1 MGEHETNKKH
11 DSIVVNGRPR
21 EWDEKEIS
29 FEQVGAIAYPNPPQG
44 GNIEYTVSYRR
55 AHGNKREGTL
65 KPGQSVK
72 VKDGMIF
79 DVTATDLS

>member
-1 MGEHETNKKH
+1 MSEQKKAKA
-11 DSIVVNGRPR
+11 DTIVVNGRPH

-29 FEQVGAIAYPNPPQG
+29 FEQMVGFAYPNPPQG

-55 AHGNKREGTL
+55 GHGNKSEGTL
-65 KPGQSVK
+65 KAGETVK

>member
-1 MGEHETNKKH
+1 MTEQEKTKA
-11 DSIVVNGRPR
+11 DTIVVNGRPH

-29 FEQVGAIAYPNPPQG
+29 FEQVVGFAYPNPPQG

-55 AHGNKREGTL
+55 AQGNKPEGTL
-65 KPGQSVK
+65 KAGETVK

>member
-1 MGEHETNKKH
+1 MDDKKQKVAT
-11 DSIVVNGRPR
+11 IVVNGRSR

-29 FEQVGAIAYPNPPQG
+29 FEQVVSLAYPEPPQG

-55 AHGNKREGTL
+55 AHGNKPEGTL
-65 KPGQSVK
+65 KAGESVK
-72 VKDGMIF
+72 VKDDMIF